1 MSSLLLGC
9 MSLGYMALPLRSP
22 LPALPA
28 RTGRIVQQ
36 AMDPE
41 ILAEGQRTFAV
52 QAKEAEKRAKLAQA
66 AHAQNTALAVQL
78 ESGMDTVEVDLA
90 LALNA
95 DKADISDEADFMF
108 RSVDVNGDGEIS
120 QQELQEYLGSAGY
133 SVAQATRIF
142 EALDVNSDES
152 ISQEEL
158 REGFARYEFSA
169 LRLAFGLA
177 GARRHLE
184 GDSATADPR
193 VSDAESASRL
203 ANADELFDLID
214 SDCSGEVDKR
224 EFTTHLSKAGYSMV
238 TIAQIF
244 HILDVNLDGL
254 ISRDEMRR
262 SFMSYEYSALRLALG
277 IKPSGVKTPA

>member
-1 MSSLLLGC
+1 

-142 EALDVNSDES
+142 DALDVNSDES

-177 GARRHLE
+177 GARQHLE